1 MNAMMINSSPIG
13 APIELAFG
21 LPKAPQ
27 TKIHIRLTISPTSIL
42 LLLTTVS
49 QGETSAKPALGS
61 FVYALPDVSTL
72 EMSI

>member
-1 MNAMMINSSPIG
+1 MSATMTNNFPMG
-13 APIELAFG
+13 VPIELAFG

-27 TKIHIRLTISPTSIL
+27 TKIHMRLTISPTSIL
-42 LLLTTVS
+42 LLLTTVY

-72 EMSI
+72 DFGI

>member
-1 MNAMMINSSPIG
+1 MDATMTNSSPIG

-27 TKIHIRLTISPTSIL
+27 TKIHMRLTISPTSIL

-49 QGETSAKPALGS
+49 QEETSAKPALGS
-61 FVYALPDVSTL
+61 FVYALPDVGTL
-72 EMSI
+72 ELGI